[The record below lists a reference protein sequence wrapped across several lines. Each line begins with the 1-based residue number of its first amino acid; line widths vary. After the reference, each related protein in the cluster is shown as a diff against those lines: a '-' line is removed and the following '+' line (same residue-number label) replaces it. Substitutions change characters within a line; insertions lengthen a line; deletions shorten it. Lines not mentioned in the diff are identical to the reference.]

1 MMSLL
6 ILLNNVIFL
15 YIDSIMDITRVTI
28 EQGKK
33 TISVEISQ
41 KDIDYMAFM
50 DLIRIAVKASKYQ
63 KEEIND
69 YVLDWA
75 DHIKATHEN

>member
-1 MMSLL
+1 
-6 ILLNNVIFL
+6 
-15 YIDSIMDITRVTI
+15 MDITRVTV

-50 DLIRIAVKASKYQ
+50 DLVRIAIKASKYQ

>member
-1 MMSLL
+1 MNLL
-6 ILLNNVIFL
+6 ILLNKVIFL
-15 YIDSIMDITRVTI
+15 YINIRMDFTRVTI

-33 TISVEISQ
+33 TVSVEISET
-41 KDIDYMAFM
+41 DIDYMAFM
-50 DLIRIAVKASKYQ
+50 DLIRVAIKASKYQ

-75 DHIKATHEN
+75 DHIKAAHEN

>member
-1 MMSLL
+1 
-6 ILLNNVIFL
+6 
-15 YIDSIMDITRVTI
+15 MDITRVTI

-75 DHIKATHEN
+75 DHIKAAHEN

>member
-1 MMSLL
+1 
-6 ILLNNVIFL
+6 
-15 YIDSIMDITRVTI
+15 MDITRVTI